1 VRHVFSSLHGDR
13 GIAGEVDGWE
23 TVTRSRP
30 ITGDLVTCVRSW
42 APEDGFFWLDTLN
55 GSMGHKATTLLST
68 RPTGRGRT
76 ANAEQLA
83 ALGATFAGLLDSP
96 GDVPLR
102 QLRLHDILLWFIA
115 TGNWDGT
122 VAQGPADRRVRGR
135 RRLTRSSA
143 RRTTTGHACAGT
155 P

>member
-1 VRHVFSSLHGDR
+1 VRHVFSSLHGER

-30 ITGDLVTCVRSW
+30 ITGDLATCVRSW
-42 APEDGFFWLDTLN
+42 APEDGFSWLDALVVDALN
-55 GSMGHKATTLLST
+55 AAWTTRTRPSPRSST

-76 ANAEQLA
+76 ADAEQFA
-83 ALGATFAGLLDSP
+83 ALEATFACLLDSP

-102 QLRLHDILLWFIA
+102 RLRLHDILLWLIA

-122 VAQGPADRRVRGR
+122 VAHGQRTAERVG
-135 RRLTRSSA
+135 
-143 RRTTTGHACAGT
+143 AGG
-155 P
+155 